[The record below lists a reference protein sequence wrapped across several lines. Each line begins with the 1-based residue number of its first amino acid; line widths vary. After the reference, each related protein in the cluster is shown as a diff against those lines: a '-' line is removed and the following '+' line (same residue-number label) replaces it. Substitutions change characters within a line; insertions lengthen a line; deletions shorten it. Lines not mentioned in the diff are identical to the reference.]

1 MFCESCTERGDSSV
15 QEAGEDGCGSGQVT
29 FQESCRL
36 MVQANSNPHDK
47 LLGVSVCLCVC
58 RSAYRYRFA
67 FFLGGRGGGW
77 GAEKHMI
84 VRETGQIATTG
95 ACGGR
100 RLRTD
105 LQYIS

>member
-1 MFCESCTERGDSSV
+1 
-15 QEAGEDGCGSGQVT
+15 
-29 FQESCRL
+29 
-36 MVQANSNPHDK
+36 MVQANCNPHYK

-58 RSAYRYRFA
+58 RSVYRYRFA
-67 FFLGGRGGGW
+67 FFLGGGEGAG

-84 VRETGQIATTG
+84 VREAGQIVTTG

-100 RLRTD
+100 KLRTN